1 MKTTLTKEDIK
12 NAIKNMTLDKDE
24 YEAFEIDNK
33 ICEYYELDCNMF
45 DELTEKSNQFNCI
58 SDVYELIDDLLRE
71 RGYTSNDMYLYK
83 KEE

>member
-1 MKTTLTKEDIK
+1 MKITLTKEDIK

-45 DELTEKSNQFNCI
+45 GELTENSNQFNCI

-71 RGYTSNDMYLYK
+71 RGYTSDDMYLYK
-83 KEE
+83 KEK